1 MKLTSFFTAFV
12 VVILLS
18 GCATKE
24 EKAIY
29 NKPALYWYGQI
40 IKSIKNADLE
50 KADDMYTS
58 LSSEH
63 VASPLLPEAMLILA
77 QAHVEE
83 EEYLLANFYLDEY
96 LKRYGTEKKSEF
108 ARFMKIKANFDSFPS
123 PNRNQ
128 QLMLNT
134 IKEIKEFL
142 VKYPDSQY
150 RPMVETMLVKVE
162 LGNYYLNENIVSLY
176 KRTDK
181 PKAAK
186 YYEEK
191 VDASPLKNAKMIAPH
206 IPWYR
211 SLFE

>member
-1 MKLTSFFTAFV
+1 MKLTSFLTASLALT
-12 VVILLS
+12 LLT
-18 GCATKE
+18 GCVTKE

-29 NKPALYWYGQI
+29 NKPALYWYGEI
-40 IKSIKNADLE
+40 IKNIKNDDLE

-77 QAHVEE
+77 QAHVGD

-96 LKRYGTEKKSEF
+96 LKRYGNETKSEF
-108 ARFMKIKANFDSFPS
+108 ARFMKIKANFDSFPN

-134 IKEIKEFL
+134 IKEIKDFL
-142 VKYPDSQY
+142 VKYPNSEY

-162 LGNYYLNENIVSLY
+162 LGNYYLNKNIVSLY
-176 KRTDK
+176 DRLDK
-181 PKAAK
+181 KDVANFYQK
-186 YYEEK
+186 Q
-191 VDASPLKNAKMIAPH
+191 VNASPLKNAKMIEPN

-211 SLFE
+211 SMFE